1 MQKFAAALFTIL
13 MTQGFFG
20 PAQQRALALP
30 DYKKEFFNLYVDK
43 NATDP
48 NAKAFAE
55 AANSKTGKCYVC
67 HVNVKTLDEKKLKS
81 KSVRN
86 NYGKAITQF
95 ISKDEF
101 KEMKKADKEKA
112 MAALREA
119 IEKTGA
125 LKADPSDSG
134 SPTFDELI
142 ASGKMPGNGKPDP
155 EDLEKAKAARDA
167 KAQ

>member
-1 MQKFAAALFTIL
+1 MDRLETSDIS
-13 MTQGFFG
+13 M
-20 PAQQRALALP
+20 LP
-30 DYKKEFFNLYVDK
+30 PRG
-43 NATDP
+43 ASPT
-48 NAKAFAE
+48 KA
-55 AANSKTGKCYVC
+55 
-67 HVNVKTLDEKKLKS
+67 
-81 KSVRN
+81 
-86 NYGKAITQF
+86 
-95 ISKDEF
+95 
-101 KEMKKADKEKA
+101 KA